1 MQTVVETPSY
11 LADADRLFSPDER
24 MAIVERLA
32 NEPTCGVVIP
42 GSGGLQGEVRLRR
55 AGQERWCAN
64 SLPVQRREP
73 AGVHSGG
80 FRQERES
87 KPFACRAQCPGK
99 DSNCDDRKLPEAKM
113 TKAAFDKIKAGLGE
127 AKAYLGGSGNKRDY
141 GIHVPA
147 RVNVKKIRTRL
158 GLSQE
163 SFAQTY
169 GFALSAVRDWEQG
182 RRQPERSARIL
193 LKVVEKEPEAVT
205 RALAKTA

>member
-1 MQTVVETPSY
+1 MRRGNSRQRWYS
-11 LADADRLFSPDER
+11 
-24 MAIVERLA
+24 
-32 NEPTCGVVIP
+32 
-42 GSGGLQGEVRLRR
+42 QGAVWFRSAR
-55 AGQERWCAN
+55 QERRCAN
-64 SLPVQRREP
+64 YLSVQRREP
-73 AGVHSGG
+73 ARVCSGG
-80 FRQERES
+80 FRQKRES
-87 KPFACRAQCPGK
+87 QPFASRAKCFSKVGHRY
-99 DSNCDDRKLPEAKM
+99 DRKLPEAKM
-113 TKAAFDKIKAGLGE
+113 TKGAFDKIKAGLGE
-127 AKAYLGGSGNKRDY
+127 AKAYLDGSGNKRDY

-193 LKVVEKEPEAVT
+193 LRVVEKEPEAVT

>member
-1 MQTVVETPSY
+1 
-11 LADADRLFSPDER
+11 
-24 MAIVERLA
+24 
-32 NEPTCGVVIP
+32 
-42 GSGGLQGEVRLRR
+42 
-55 AGQERWCAN
+55 
-64 SLPVQRREP
+64 
-73 AGVHSGG
+73 
-80 FRQERES
+80 
-87 KPFACRAQCPGK
+87 
-99 DSNCDDRKLPEAKM
+99 M
-113 TKAAFDKIKAGLGE
+113 TKSAFDKIKAGLGE
-127 AKAYLGGSGNKRDY
+127 AKAYLDGSGNKRDY

-147 RVNVKKIRTRL
+147 RVNVKKIRTQL

>member
-1 MQTVVETPSY
+1 
-11 LADADRLFSPDER
+11 
-24 MAIVERLA
+24 
-32 NEPTCGVVIP
+32 
-42 GSGGLQGEVRLRR
+42 
-55 AGQERWCAN
+55 
-64 SLPVQRREP
+64 
-73 AGVHSGG
+73 
-80 FRQERES
+80 
-87 KPFACRAQCPGK
+87 
-99 DSNCDDRKLPEAKM
+99 M
-113 TKAAFDKIKAGLGE
+113 TRSAFDKIRTGLGE
-127 AKAYLGGSGNKRDY
+127 AKAYLDGPADKHAF

-205 RALAKTA
+205 RALAKRT